1 MTAWDDYCAAAQ
13 RLDAIRRGAAS
24 AAGEQAQAVRVA
36 RDELTAVRARL
47 VPQQAR
53 LRESGVPDE
62 ELRPTA
68 ADAAAAGQTMA
79 GGPAEVLVALRQA
92 RMTADGADAALLGTG
107 GGPARAGAGR
117 ASGRRSAAL
126 RNLLVYGPFAAAV
139 LLAQIA
145 LYLAAGAGRSQYAL
159 GCALLL
165 PVVAFALGWLGVG
178 IAFPAPPGGR
188 VDRTPAF
195 GALVCAV
202 PLALTAVTAGLLWV
216 VA

>member
-36 RDELTAVRARL
+36 REELTAVRARL

-53 LRESGVPDE
+53 LRESGIPDD
-62 ELRPTA
+62 ELRPSVD
-68 ADAAAAGQTMA
+68 DAAAAGQAMT
-79 GGPAEVLVALRQA
+79 GGPTEVLVALRHA
-92 RMTADGADAALLGTG
+92 RATADTADAALLGAG
-107 GGPARAGAGR
+107 GGPTGAPRVAGR
-117 ASGRRSAAL
+117 RAAAL

-145 LYLAAGAGRSQYAL
+145 LYLSAGEGRSRYAL

-165 PVVAFALGWLGVG
+165 PVLAFALGWLGIG
-178 IAFPAPPGGR
+178 IAFPAPPGER
-188 VDRTPAF
+188 VDRTAAF
-195 GALVCAV
+195 GAVVCAV
-202 PLALTAVTAGLLWV
+202 PLVLTAIVAGLLWIV
-216 VA
+216 S